1 MTIQFLIHL
10 KFHIAS
16 KINQN
21 AMKIFMIYVPFLNM
35 YQIELEILIHISIY
49 N

>member
-1 MTIQFLIHL
+1 MTIQFPIHL
-10 KFHIAS
+10 KSHIIFN
-16 KINQN
+16 INQN